1 MSENQ
6 QENSPHTAY
15 SVVNTSTDANTIPND
30 KKTNDHKQTSSAPLL
45 KKYALGKNKFYT
57 SLAGLVLILLG
68 IILSSFALHYWPQ
81 QLSNLSFLQLILAGI
96 GLYFTTCIIL
106 CVKSHFLDP
115 LSQLRDWA
123 QRMRSGD
130 LSARVPQQKQGE
142 FAALAND
149 INSLSETLR
158 SLTREMDEQVNQQTI
173 TLQRKTRSLEILYDV
188 AAYSNS
194 AKDIDELLTDFLNTL
209 TEIVYAH
216 AGTVRLITD
225 DNQMRLV
232 GSVGLDNSITEK
244 VKLVPIE
251 HCLCAQDFSKNMIL
265 CQNHF
270 DQCQNLVGET
280 LFDSNKLEN
289 IAIPLRYQ
297 NRTLGIYNLFVEK
310 LGLSE
315 REDIKDILTN
325 IGQHLSMAIAKAYWE
340 EESHRISI
348 MQERTMLAHELHD
361 SLAQTLASLRFR
373 VSILQQ
379 TLKQKNNEATSAE
392 TEVEQIKEGLDEA
405 NFELRELLAHFRIR
419 MDERG
424 LIPATEGL
432 IKRFRG
438 ESNIHV
444 FFQNECQDLKLPPI
458 LEVHVLHIIQEALT
472 NIRKHSDAKNVRILI
487 HCSKNQYFNALIEDD
502 GIGIESKIISDIPG
516 EHVGLTIMRE
526 RAARIGAELNIET
539 ESGEGT
545 RIEIK
550 LQHEDGNISINQTRI
565 NQT

>member
-1 MSENQ
+1 MSDNQ
-6 QENSPHTAY
+6 QENLPHATY
-15 SVVNTSTDANTIPND
+15 SAVNTSTESSASPND
-30 KKTNDHKQTSSAPLL
+30 SKANSNNQAPPSPVPE
-45 KKYALGKNKFYT
+45 KYTLGASKFYT

-68 IILSSFALHYWPQ
+68 MILSSFALHRWPQ
-81 QLSNLSFLQLILAGI
+81 QLNNLFFLQLVLAGS
-96 GLYFTTCIIL
+96 GLYFITRIIF
-106 CVKSHFLDP
+106 CVKNHFLAP

-123 QRMRSGD
+123 QRMRNGD
-130 LSARVPQQKQGE
+130 LSARVPQPAQGE

-149 INSLSETLR
+149 INNLGETLR
-158 SLTREMDEQVNQQTI
+158 SLTREMDDQVSQQTI

-194 AKDIDELLTDFLNTL
+194 AKDIDELLITFLNTL

-216 AGTVRLITD
+216 AGTVRLLTD

-232 GSVGLDNSITEK
+232 GSVGLDSSIIKEIQ
-244 VKLVPIE
+244 LVPIE
-251 HCLCAQDFSKNMIL
+251 HCLCAQDFSENMIL

-270 DQCQNLVGET
+270 DHCQSLVGEM
-280 LFDSNKLEN
+280 LFDGDKLEN

-325 IGQHLSMAIAKAYWE
+325 IGQHLSMAITKAYWE
-340 EESHRISI
+340 EESHRVSI
-348 MQERTMLAHELHD
+348 MQERAMLAHELHD

-373 VSILQQ
+373 VSMLQQ
-379 TLKQKNNEATSAE
+379 TLRQETKKPSAAE

-424 LIPATEGL
+424 LIPATEDL
-432 IKRFRG
+432 IERFKT
-438 ESNIHV
+438 ESNIYI
-444 FFQNECQDLKLPPI
+444 FFQNECPSLKLPPI
-458 LEVHVLHIIQEALT
+458 LEVHLLHIIQEALT
-472 NIRKHSDAKNVRILI
+472 NIRKHSDAKNVRVLI
-487 HCSKNQYFNALIEDD
+487 RCSQHQHFNILIEDD
-502 GIGIESKIISDIPG
+502 GMGIESKVSSAIPG

-526 RAARIGAELNIET
+526 RAARIGAELSIES
-539 ESGEGT
+539 EPGEGT
-545 RIEIK
+545 RIEVK
-550 LQHEDGNISINQTRI
+550 LQNADSKTSTN
-565 NQT
+565 

>member
-6 QENSPHTAY
+6 QKNLARETH
-15 SVVNTSTDANTIPND
+15 SVVSAKTDANSATDRTKANN
-30 KKTNDHKQTSSAPLL
+30 TGQTSFTPVLR
-45 KKYALGKNKFYT
+45 KHALGTNRFYT

-68 IILSSFALHYWPQ
+68 MILSSFALHHWPQ
-81 QLSNLSFLQLILAGI
+81 QLNNLFFLQLVLAGT
-96 GLYFTTCIIL
+96 GLYFITRIIL
-106 CVKSHFLDP
+106 CVKSRFLEP

-123 QRMRSGD
+123 QRMRNGD
-130 LSARVPQQKQGE
+130 LSARVPQPKQGE

-149 INSLSETLR
+149 INNLGESLR
-158 SLTREMDEQVNQQTI
+158 SLTREMDDQVSRQTI

-188 AAYSNS
+188 ATRSNS
-194 AKDIDELLTDFLNTL
+194 AKDLDELLNAFLNTL

-232 GSVGLDNSITEK
+232 GSVGLDNSIIEK
-244 VKLVPIE
+244 VRLVPIE
-251 HCLCAQDFSKNMIL
+251 HCLCAQEFSKNMIL

-270 DQCQNLVGET
+270 DQCQNLVGEM
-280 LFDSNKLEN
+280 LLAGDKLEN

-348 MQERTMLAHELHD
+348 MQERAMLAHELHD

-373 VSILQQ
+373 VSMLQQ
-379 TLKQKNNEATSAE
+379 TLKQKDKKTTSAE

-424 LIPATEGL
+424 LIPATEDL
-432 IKRFRG
+432 IERFKT
-438 ESNIHV
+438 ESNIYI
-444 FFQNECQDLKLPPI
+444 FFQNECPSLKLPPI
-458 LEVHVLHIIQEALT
+458 VEVHVLHIIQEALT
-472 NIRKHSDAKNVRILI
+472 NIRKHSDAKNVRVLI
-487 HCSKNQYFNALIEDD
+487 RCAQHQRFHILIEDD
-502 GIGIESKIISDIPG
+502 GMGIESEVSSAIPG

-526 RAARIGAELNIET
+526 RAARIGAELSIES
-539 ESGEGT
+539 EPGEGT
-545 RIEIK
+545 RIEIE
-550 LQHEDGNISINQTRI
+550 LQNADGKGSIN
-565 NQT
+565 